1 MVETPDL
8 SHRGGMTTHRLGND
22 LRFAHLPPPP
32 GAAQPWWEQPPTGP
46 SGVAST
52 PPRPPVPPPPSAAF
66 GPGPFGLAPQ
76 VPGNR
81 APGRRV
87 EIDVRNLVLGLG
99 VASLVAAA
107 VSFVAVNW
115 DAFDAT
121 MRASLL
127 IGVTVASVALGTMA
141 RTRRL
146 GGTATALTWLTMVLA
161 FIDLFAIQRAAFADA
176 PSLAVTAIG
185 GGVLFAAF
193 LLMGWWQPGAATWT
207 GAVAAWM
214 LGWWSAFGYWEVT
227 GPDLWML
234 PAAAV
239 IMWLQWRASADN
251 PDAGSWE
258 RYGVALAFA
267 AGPAVLTALG
277 DPNTLRPV
285 LLIAVVT
292 VGLLVG
298 LRLRQLALIRVAG
311 VSLAVLVGAQLVDV
325 LRGVPGWAVFALVG
339 VALLTVGAA
348 FEYRLRRN
356 GASTD

>member
-1 MVETPDL
+1 M
-8 SHRGGMTTHRLGND
+8 
-22 LRFAHLPPPP
+22 
-32 GAAQPWWEQPPTGP
+32 AQPWWEQPPTDP
-46 SGVAST
+46 SGVASA
-52 PPRPPVPPPPSAAF
+52 PPRPPVPPPPPSAAF
-66 GPGPFGLAPQ
+66 GPGPFGPAPQ
-76 VPGNR
+76 APGNR
-81 APGRRV
+81 ASGRRV
-87 EIDVRNLVLGLG
+87 DIDVRNLVLGLG

-141 RTRRL
+141 RTRHL
-146 GGTATALTWLTMVLA
+146 GGTATALSWLTMVLA
-161 FIDLFAIQRAAFADA
+161 FVDLFAIERAAFAGA

-193 LLMGWWQPGAATWT
+193 LLMGWWQPGAAMRT
-207 GAVAAWM
+207 GAAAAWM

-234 PAAAV
+234 PPAV
-239 IMWLQWRASADN
+239 VLGWLQWRTSADN
-251 PDAGSWE
+251 PTASSWE
-258 RYGVALAFA
+258 RYGVALAVA

-277 DPNTLRPV
+277 DPNTVRPV

-356 GASTD
+356 GSTDSVECP